1 MKRVDRGS
9 PALGAPAL
17 RVPALQ
23 VPALQPASALE
34 PSRPFGFV
42 EWFRIGEYDRVAQAV
57 AGMRAA
63 GAAYLRTH
71 LSWAEYHAPGGE
83 AWYDWLIPTLG
94 KAFDLLPCVH
104 YTPPSL
110 SRNGRPSGAPRRLGD
125 YADFIDHVLTRHG
138 THFSH
143 IELWNEPN
151 NLLDWDWREDHDW
164 LLFCEM
170 VGGAA
175 HWAKHRGWN
184 VVLAGPCPFDAY
196 WLDLM
201 GQRGVLATVS
211 AVGLH
216 GFPGTWDS
224 RANNWLGF
232 ETLIE
237 SMRAILDRYN
247 PKARIWLTETGYST
261 WRNDEVVQVEQFR
274 EALSAPADR
283 LYWYGWQDLAPTV
296 PTQEGLLFDPR
307 HYHLGVTDWQGR
319 PKLLR
324 RLLEG
329 GTIGLAG
336 SQGALAA
343 PAIARPAAPVVILGG
358 AGFIG
363 SNLAD
368 SFLNDGREVVLF
380 DSLSRPG
387 VERNLAWLAGRHG
400 ERLHPILA
408 DIRDSAALRQ
418 AVTGAA
424 AVFHLAAQVAV
435 TSSLLDPRHDFSV
448 NAEGTLNVLE
458 ALREHA
464 AGVPVVFAST
474 NKVYGQLADV
484 PVSDVDGRYLPQDEA
499 LRAFGVDETRPLDFC
514 TPYGC
519 SKGVADQYVL
529 DYAHSYGLRTA
540 VLRMSCI
547 YGPRQFGTEDQGWIA
562 HFLIRALKREPIT
575 IFGDGKQVRDVLHV
589 GDAVLAYRAVL
600 GSIDR
605 LRGRA
610 FNLGGGPA
618 NAVSLH
624 HIVTGIASLL
634 GQEIAVGYE
643 PWRSGDQPYFVADTR
658 RLQEAVGWRAKVSWQ
673 DGLRDL
679 TDWLRADLGVPG
691 SEAESRK
698 RRLLA

>member
-1 MKRVDRGS
+1 MKRVD
-9 PALGAPAL
+9 AT
-17 RVPALQ
+17 
-23 VPALQPASALE
+23 
-34 PSRPFGFV
+34 RPFGFV
-42 EWFRIGEYDRVAQAV
+42 EWFRIGEHERVRQAV
-57 AGMRAA
+57 AGMQAA
-63 GAAYLRTH
+63 GASALRTH
-71 LSWAEYHAPGGE
+71 LSWAEYHAPGGQD
-83 AWYDWLIPTLG
+83 WYDWLIPTLG
-94 KAFDLLPCVH
+94 RSFDLLPCVH

-138 THFSH
+138 SHFSH

-170 VGGAA
+170 VGAAA
-175 HWAKHRGWN
+175 HWAKRRGWQP
-184 VVLAGPCPFDAY
+184 VLAGPCPFDAY

-224 RANNWLGF
+224 SANNWPGF
-232 ETLIE
+232 EPLIGTL
-237 SMRAILDRYN
+237 RTVLDRYN
-247 PKARIWLTETGYST
+247 PQAEIWLTETGYST
-261 WRNDEVVQVEQFR
+261 WRRDEAVQVEQFR
-274 EALSAPADR
+274 QALSASAER
-283 LYWYGWQDLAPTV
+283 MYWYGWQDLAPTV
-296 PTQEGLLFDPR
+296 PTQEGLYFDPR

-324 RLLEG
+324 RLLEA
-329 GTIGLAG
+329 GLGA
-336 SQGALAA
+336 SQPALAA
-343 PAIARPAAPVVILGG
+343 PSVARPAAPVVILGG

-368 SFLNDGREVVLF
+368 SLLNDGQEVVLF

-387 VERNLAWLAGRHG
+387 VERNLAWLTARHG
-400 ERLHPILA
+400 ARLHPMLA
-408 DIRDSAALRQ
+408 DIRDPAAMRE

-458 ALREHA
+458 AVRNHA
-464 AGVPVVFAST
+464 PAAAVIFAST

-484 PVSDVDGRYLPQDEA
+484 PVLEVDGRTLPQDDA
-499 LRAFGVDETRPLDFC
+499 LRAFGIDETRPLDFC

-562 HFLIRALKREPIT
+562 HFLIRALRGEPIT

-600 GSIDR
+600 GGIDR
-605 LRGRA
+605 LCGRA

-624 HIVTGIASLL
+624 HVMAEIVCLL
-634 GQEIAVGYE
+634 EREVTVGYE

-658 RLQEAVGWRAKVSWQ
+658 RLQEAVGWRAKVAWQ

-679 TDWLRADLGVPG
+679 ADWLRADLGLAVSRDVP
-691 SEAESRK
+691 RK

>member
-1 MKRVDRGS
+1 MKRVEAGAAAC
-9 PALGAPAL
+9 PAAT
-17 RVPALQ
+17 R
-23 VPALQPASALE
+23 
-34 PSRPFGFV
+34 FGFV
-42 EWFRIGEYDRVAQAV
+42 EWFRIGEYERVTQAV
-57 AGMRAA
+57 AGMKAA
-63 GAAYLRTH
+63 GASYLRTH
-71 LSWAEYHAPGGE
+71 LSWAEHQAPGGE
-83 AWYDWLIPTLG
+83 AWYDWLIPTLAA
-94 KAFDLLPCVH
+94 AFDLLPCVH

-110 SRNGRPSGAPRRLGD
+110 SRNGRSSGAPRRLAD
-125 YADFIDHVLTRHG
+125 YADFIDTVLTRYG
-138 THFSH
+138 MHFRDL
-143 IELWNEPN
+143 ELWNEPN

-175 HWAKHRGWN
+175 YWARQRGWN
-184 VVLAGPCPFDAY
+184 VVLAGPCPFDTY
-196 WLDLM
+196 WLELM

-232 ETLIE
+232 EAHVAE
-237 SMRAILDRYN
+237 MRAVLDRHN
-247 PKARIWLTETGYST
+247 PQARIWLTETGYST
-261 WRNDEVVQVEQFR
+261 WRRDEATQVQRFR
-274 EALSAPADR
+274 EALAAPVER
-283 LYWYGWQDLAPTV
+283 MYWYGWQDLASTV
-296 PTQEGLLFDPR
+296 PTQEGLNFDAR
-307 HYHLGVTDWQGR
+307 HYHLGVTDAQGR

-324 RLLEG
+324 RLLETG
-329 GTIGLAG
+329 GAAALVT
-336 SQGALAA
+336 QVALAA
-343 PAIARPAAPVVILGG
+343 PSLPRPAAPVVILGG

-363 SNLAD
+363 SNLAT
-368 SFLNDGREVVLF
+368 SLLQDGQEVVLL

-387 VERNLAWLAGRHG
+387 VERNLAWLTGRHG

-408 DIRDSAALRQ
+408 DIRDAAALRE

-435 TSSLLDPRHDFSV
+435 TSSLLDPYHDFSV

-458 ALREHA
+458 AIRHHA
-464 AGVPVVFAST
+464 PKAPVVFAST

-484 PVSDVDGRYLPQDEA
+484 AVSDADGCYLPRDEA
-499 LRAFGVDETRPLDFC
+499 LRRFGIDEARPLDFC

-529 DYAHSYGLRTA
+529 DYAKSFGLRSA

-547 YGPRQFGTEDQGWIA
+547 YGPRQFGTEDQGWVA
-562 HFLIRALKREPIT
+562 HFLIRALRAEPIT

-589 GDAVLAYRAVL
+589 DDAVRAYRAVL
-600 GSIDR
+600 GGIAR
-605 LRGRA
+605 ARGRA
-610 FNLGGGPA
+610 FNLGGGAA

-624 HIVTGIASLL
+624 GVLGEIAALL
-634 GQEIAVGYE
+634 GREIEVRYE
-643 PWRSGDQPYFVADTR
+643 PWRAGDQPYFVADTR
-658 RLQEAVGWRAKVSWQ
+658 RLQLALDWRPEIGWR

-679 TDWLRADLGVPG
+679 AAWLRADLGRPSAADVLR
-691 SEAESRK
+691 E